1 MSTTTTSFE
10 ADDEEDEEEE
20 KRVYEATC
28 TVTCRDACLFAVSVG
43 YGSTWGTWYDRELR
57 HVWEQHPQFT
67 VVPSLAMCLSFWAI
81 PNDCPTNTATLSNPI
96 SSLPDF
102 PPPMMKQMGLIPRH
116 CLVSNNP
123 TNNNNDLVLDDYPV
137 LHTWQS
143 IAWHAP
149 SSSLTKYLVSKS
161 SNSPR
166 LCRLEGRF
174 CTVQPKSVGTFVT
187 TETQIVTPSRTP
199 LYTLQSTALILGLDP
214 NVVVPMKPDNN
225 TNNNMTN
232 RGGSLW
238 QRYFGTPEAPPCYQQ
253 EFSVATNQ
261 ALLYRLASGDSNGIH
276 VDASLLPAF
285 VGGHDD
291 DDDDDDNKN
300 ASNNRKPILH
310 GLATL
315 AMTLRILE
323 QGLDNVFENF
333 EFCYVEAA
341 FRKPVFVGDA
351 LQARLWWTPDSLHHH
366 ATTTTTTTT
375 MTFPQ
380 PHDPN
385 FKRPIRAV
393 IGFDVVHVATN
404 EVCLPRG
411 VAVLEPSVGDVPLH
425 NQSRL

>member
-1 MSTTTTSFE
+1 MTTLFQ
-10 ADDEEDEEEE
+10 AADEEDEEEE

-67 VVPSLAMCLSFWAI
+67 VVPSLAVCLSFWAI
-81 PNDCPTNTATLSNPI
+81 PNDCPTKTTTLSNPI

-116 CLVSNNP
+116 CLSNQK
-123 TNNNNDLVLDDYPV
+123 NNDLVLDDYPV
-137 LHTWQS
+137 LHMWQS

-149 SSSLTKYLVSKS
+149 SSSLTNQLVSKS
-161 SNSPR
+161 SGTDMSSW
-166 LCRLEGRF
+166 CRLEGRF
-174 CTVQPKSVGTFVT
+174 CAVQPKSVGTFVT

-214 NVVVPMKPDNN
+214 NVVVPMKPNST
-225 TNNNMTN
+225 TNNNNTTS
-232 RGGSLW
+232 GGSLW
-238 QRYFGTPEAPPCYQQ
+238 QRYFGTPKGPPCYQQ

-291 DDDDDDNKN
+291 DDDSKKEANT
-300 ASNNRKPILH
+300 NRKPILH

-323 QGLDNVFENF
+323 QGLDNVLGENF
-333 EFCYVEAA
+333 EFCYMEAS

-351 LQARLWWTPDSLHHH
+351 LQARLWWTPESLHHP
-366 ATTTTTTTT
+366 ATTTST
-375 MTFPQ
+375 MTLQQ

-385 FKRPIRAV
+385 IKRPIRAV
-393 IGFDVVHVATN
+393 IGFDVVHVASN
-404 EVCLPRG
+404 EICLSRG

-425 NQSRL
+425 NKARL